1 VSVYTTAL
9 DFTLPPRLEAHEP
22 PEARGL
28 PRDGVRMLV
37 GRRASG
43 EVSDQ
48 RFRDLPSVLSPGDIL
63 VVNTSATLPAAIGTT
78 SRAAMRLHSQHVPVD
93 AKRIPHEAATR
104 HEPTAGERSADTAQP
119 ANGEI
124 VVHVSTELPD
134 GTWVVE
140 LRRRAGGA
148 TVPFPAGVA
157 GQVYGLRGGGSVRL
171 LAPYTRGRLWTAR
184 FTVDVVQHL
193 LRYGQP
199 IRYGYVD
206 RDWRLSAYQT
216 VFAPP
221 VDRIRAGSAEMPS
234 AARPFS
240 DAVVTRLVAGGIVVA
255 PVVLHAGVAS
265 PEAHEKPYPERF
277 EVSSSTARLV
287 NDAHRAGAKVIA
299 VGTTVVRALE
309 SAADPQRWVRAS
321 QGWTDLVVTPAR
333 GVRVVDGLL
342 TGFHEPAASHLA
354 MLETVAGG
362 VLLRTC
368 YQRALDEGYL
378 WHEFGDV
385 NLLLP

>member
-1 VSVYTTAL
+1 VSVDTTAL
-9 DFTLPPRLEAHEP
+9 DFTLPPWLEAHEP

-28 PRDGVRMLV
+28 PRDRVRMLV

-43 EVSDQ
+43 EVSTR
-48 RFRDLPSVLSPGDIL
+48 RFDELPTVLSPGDIL
-63 VVNTSATLPAAIGTT
+63 VVNASATLPAAIGTS
-78 SRAAMRLHSQHVPVD
+78 SRAGTRLRSQRVPVD
-93 AKRIPHEAATR
+93 AKRIPHEPR
-104 HEPTAGERSADTAQP
+104 AGEPSRDP
-119 ANGEI
+119 ARQAGDEI

-140 LRRRAGGA
+140 LRQRAGGA
-148 TVPFPAGVA
+148 TVPFSAGLA
-157 GQVYGLRGGGSVRL
+157 GQVYGLSGGGSVRL
-171 LAPYTRGRLWTAR
+171 LAPYTRGRLWTAQ
-184 FTVDVVQHL
+184 FTVDVVPHL
-193 LRYGQP
+193 LRYGRP

-206 RDWRLSAYQT
+206 RDWPLSAYQT

-234 AARPFS
+234 AGRPFS
-240 DAVVTRLVAGGIVVA
+240 EAVVTRLAGRGIVIA
-255 PVVLHAGVAS
+255 PVVLHTGVAS

-277 EVSSSTARLV
+277 DVPGSTARLV
-287 NDAHRAGAKVIA
+287 NEAHRAGARVIA

-309 SAADPQRWVRAS
+309 SAADPHGLVHRS
-321 QGWTDLVVTPAR
+321 KGWTDLVVTSTA
-333 GVRVVDGLL
+333 GVRVIDGLL

-354 MLETVAGG
+354 MLETVAGSA
-362 VLLRTC
+362 LLRNC
-368 YQRALDEGYL
+368 YERALDEGYL